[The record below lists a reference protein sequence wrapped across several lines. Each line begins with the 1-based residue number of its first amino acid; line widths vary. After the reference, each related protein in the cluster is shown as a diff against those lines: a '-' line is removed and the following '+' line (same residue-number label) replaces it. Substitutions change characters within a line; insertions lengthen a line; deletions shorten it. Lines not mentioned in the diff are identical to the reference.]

1 LRQILGVLRSAFEV
15 TTAAEEDDDALIDL
29 VSLLGSLRLALDSP
43 TVTVPCHTAP
53 PLAVGDRD
61 IEAYCDPNPT
71 GLKFEVDNYLFPA
84 EELYVDDEPGKESL
98 CAEAAAV
105 VMVLREQLDARFFN
119 VEDPTRNV
127 LKNHEVLRSCI
138 LSAGG
143 VSLLCN
149 ISELVNQPDPYG
161 AAVASVREL
170 CNSLAPSSTP
180 SDSTTLAAA
189 PRSSRRRAR
198 SSLIDLLIDGSNSA
212 AVQQQSPSATACAEL
227 EAFLQLAE
235 INQKQQP
242 QHAWRGYKEK
252 FPVLYLVACSSLG
265 AVASS
270 AASERDFLTAGAVMR
285 KNRTRLLSQHL
296 EMHCFIHDNV
306 DLLPTP
312 IEAVPAMTNEQAN
325 KVRAAMPMAG
335 RQQDLEGDI
344 NTSADEE

>member
-1 LRQILGVLRSAFEV
+1 
-15 TTAAEEDDDALIDL
+15 
-29 VSLLGSLRLALDSP
+29 
-43 TVTVPCHTAP
+43 
-53 PLAVGDRD
+53 
-61 IEAYCDPNPT
+61 
-71 GLKFEVDNYLFPA
+71 
-84 EELYVDDEPGKESL
+84 
-98 CAEAAAV
+98 V

-127 LKNHEVLRSCI
+127 LKNHAVLRSCI
-138 LSAGG
+138 LSPGG
-143 VSLLCN
+143 VSLLRKL
-149 ISELVNQPDPYG
+149 SELVNQPDPYG

-170 CNSLAPSSTP
+170 CNSLAPSCIP
-180 SDSTTLAAA
+180 LASTTLAAA

-242 QHAWRGYKEK
+242 QHFWREYKET

-270 AASERDFLTAGAVMR
+270 AASERDFSTGGAVMR
-285 KNRTRLLSQHL
+285 KNRTRLLPQHL

-312 IEAVPAMTNEQAN
+312 IEAVTAMTNEQAN